1 MTLRH
6 KSMTLKALAANRAN
20 ALLST
25 GPRSEE
31 GKLHSSLNG
40 LEHGIF
46 TQALGASIRE
56 LGEDPRAYES
66 LRRGLL
72 QAFAPEDGFEA
83 MLVEEMAQLSWRRQR
98 LMRAESGLVAAKKR
112 HYEIGRALEGSS
124 HAGGSAQFV
133 HLGLVPTLGYAGLP
147 DSVEKCDRIL
157 NALRSLREA
166 VLALGLSPEHENIL
180 DLVYG
185 KSGPMAGID
194 LKARYR
200 QARKWAQSAKREDKD
215 AGLESF
221 LAALDKEID
230 AYVELRKLC
239 KARDLETTQ
248 TMKDAQLLPSAEDLG
263 MILRYE
269 AGLAR
274 QFKSKLQQ
282 LVGWRRAKK
291 GTVPWDATDAETQAE
306 EPEPEAEHKPE
317 NDLAALPADAAMALK
332 P

>member
-6 KSMTLKALAANRAN
+6 KSMTPKALAANRAN

-25 GPRSEE
+25 GPRSQE
-31 GKLHSSLNG
+31 GKLHSRLNG

-56 LGEDPRAYES
+56 LGEDPAAYES

-72 QAFAPEDGFEA
+72 RAFTPEDGFEE

-112 HYEIGRALEGSS
+112 HYEISRALEGSS
-124 HAGGSAQFV
+124 QAGGSAQFAEATMIPV
-133 HLGLVPTLGYAGLP
+133 TGYAGLP
-147 DSVEKCDRIL
+147 DSVDKCDHIL
-157 NALRSLREA
+157 DALRSLRQA
-166 VLALGLSPEHENIL
+166 VLAVGPTQEHAEIL

-185 KSGPMAGID
+185 KPGPLGGID

-200 QARKWAQSAKREDKD
+200 QALKWAQTDKQKNNEDE
-215 AGLESF
+215 LESF
-221 LAALDKEID
+221 LTALDKEID

-248 TMKDAQLLPSAEDLG
+248 TMKDAQLLPSAEELAR
-263 MILRYE
+263 ILSYE
-269 AGLAR
+269 RSLAR
-274 QFKSKLQQ
+274 QFKSKLKQ

-291 GTVPWDATDAETQAE
+291 GMLPSDAAAPETQTE
-306 EPEPEAEHKPE
+306 EPEAESTPE
-317 NDLAALPADAAMALK
+317 NNLALLPADEAMAQRT
-332 P
+332 

>member
-6 KSMTLKALAANRAN
+6 RTMTPQALAANRAN
-20 ALLST
+20 ALLSV

-31 GKLHSSLNG
+31 GKLQSRRNALQ
-40 LEHGIF
+40 HGIF
-46 TQALGASIRE
+46 TQALGASIQE
-56 LGEDPRAYES
+56 LGENPAAYES

-72 QAFAPEDGFEA
+72 RAFAPEDAFEE

-98 LMRAESGLVAAKKR
+98 LMRAESGLVAAKTR

-124 HAGGSAQFV
+124 HAGGSQQFASV
-133 HLGLVPTLGYAGLP
+133 GLVPALGYAGLP
-147 DSVEKCDRIL
+147 DSVDKCDRIL
-157 NALRSLREA
+157 DTLRSLRDA
-166 VLALGLSPEHENIL
+166 VLALGLSQNHEDLLN
-180 DLVYG
+180 LVYG
-185 KSGPMAGID
+185 QAGTMAGVD
-194 LKARYR
+194 LKARYQ

-215 AGLESF
+215 VGLESF
-221 LAALDKEID
+221 LAALGKEID
-230 AYVELRKLC
+230 AYEKLRKLC

-269 AGLAR
+269 AGLTA
-274 QFKSKLQQ
+274 QYKSKLQQ

-291 GTVPWDATDAETQAE
+291 GMAPLDAPDAETQAE
-306 EPEPEAEHKPE
+306 KPKLEAERQPE
-317 NDLAALPADAAMALK
+317 HDLAPLPADEASALK